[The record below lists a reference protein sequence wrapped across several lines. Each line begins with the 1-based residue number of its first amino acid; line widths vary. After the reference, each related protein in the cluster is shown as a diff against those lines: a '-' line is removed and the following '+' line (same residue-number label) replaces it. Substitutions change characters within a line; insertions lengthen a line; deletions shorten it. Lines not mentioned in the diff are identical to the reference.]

1 MNQIL
6 DYIEVMFKSLP
17 QTKEVEELKLNI
29 SDSMEMKYKQYIEE
43 GKKETEAIGL
53 VIGEFGSID
62 ELKEALEINDDYQ
75 DVAYLPQ
82 KRVESFMVFIEQFGL
97 MISIGVGTIM
107 IGLGAADYF
116 DNLIFFFAAVLIGVV
131 IFVYYGMVYATY
143 EDVTQKGIIDPK
155 QYQVLKN
162 RKNQYQKPYI
172 IMIVSGVALCILAV
186 SVAFYLEEF
195 RGNEQFTPVV
205 FMCIT
210 AIAVMMFI
218 NAGVKYSHI
227 TSLIERYEFFE
238 KTKDVT
244 MSQDALKRKEKI
256 ESLTG
261 VMMGIAAM
269 IYLVLGFTMNLWH
282 PGWIIF
288 PITALMGEL
297 ISTFKN

>member
-29 SDSMEMKYKQYIEE
+29 TDSMEMKYKQYIEE
-43 GKKETEAIGL
+43 GKKEAEAIGL

-62 ELKEALEINDDYQ
+62 ELKEALEINGDYQ
-75 DVAYLPQ
+75 EVAYLPQ
-82 KRVESFMVFIEQFGL
+82 KRVEAFMVFIEQFGL
-97 MISIGVGTIM
+97 MISIGVGSIM

-116 DNLIFFFAAVLIGVV
+116 DNMIFFFAVVLIGVV

-143 EDVTQKGIIDPK
+143 DDVTENGIIDPE
-155 QYQVLKN
+155 QYQVLTDK
-162 RKNQYQKPYI
+162 KNQFQKPYI
-172 IMIVSGVALCILAV
+172 ILIVSGVALCIFAV
-186 SVAFYLEEF
+186 SVVYYLEET
-195 RGNEQFTPVV
+195 RGIEQFSTIV
-205 FMCIT
+205 FMSIT

-218 NAGVKYSHI
+218 NAGVKYSHV
-227 TSLIERYEFFE
+227 TALLERYELFE
-238 KTKDVT
+238 KIKDVT